1 MLDEQIRQAIAERRV
16 VGFRYNGQRR
26 MGELHLYG
34 KCRGQPTVLLYMTGG
49 SFMGG
54 PYPTWRRCDISAI
67 TRFGISTVTF
77 SQPRVTLEA
86 MEREWDEIWAIVT

>member
-34 KCRGQPTVLLYMTGG
+34 KSRGQPTVLLYMTGG

-77 SQPRVTLEA
+77 SQPRVTREA
-86 MEREWDEIWAIVT
+86 MQAEWDEIWEIVS

>member
-34 KCRGQPTVLLYMTGG
+34 KSKGQPTVLLYMTGG

-67 TRFGISTVTF
+67 TRFGLLTVTF
-77 SQPRVTLEA
+77 SQPRLNPNDSFS
-86 MEREWDEIWAIVT
+86 EWDEIWEMVK

>member
-1 MLDEQIRQAIAERRV
+1 MLDEQIRQAITERRV

-34 KCRGQPTVLLYMTGG
+34 KSRGQPTVLLYMTGG

-77 SQPRVTLEA
+77 SQPRVSLEA
-86 MEREWDEIWAIVT
+86 MQREWDEIWAIVT